1 MKCMQEKVDVKKL
14 KYDKMVKKL
23 LYNVGIND
31 YIGKVNINGK
41 ISKEIYNAIKRRL
54 VIF

>member
-1 MKCMQEKVDVKKL
+1 MA
-14 KYDKMVKKL
+14 KKL

-41 ISKEIYNAIKRRL
+41 IYNAIKRRL
-54 VIF
+54 VIFHILALFS

>member
-1 MKCMQEKVDVKKL
+1 
-14 KYDKMVKKL
+14 MVKKL

-41 ISKEIYNAIKRRL
+41 IEKFYK
-54 VIF
+54 V